1 MANDVFSRVKKFLD
15 EVDDNNIIFKEHFYE
30 RSLERPISE
39 DLIRKKI
46 KNTSKLL
53 TVEKQPARRDGE
65 KKYKIEIELSNK
77 YSLILIIVIA
87 QKTLYIIT
95 GWNTNRKWQD
105 KLKQ

>member
-1 MANDVFSRVKKFLD
+1 MANDVFSKVKRFLE
-15 EVDDNNIIFKEHFYE
+15 EVDDNNIIFKAHFYE

-39 DLIRKKI
+39 SLIRKKI

-53 TVEKQPARRDGE
+53 TVEKRPARREGE

-87 QKTLYIIT
+87 QKNLYIIT
-95 GWNTNRKWQD
+95 AWNTNRKWQ
-105 KLKQ
+105 KSIQK